1 MLITR
6 CEIFMWLFKFLFC
19 LLSFQFFSI
28 CQYWVRFHPKLIWL
42 GPNQEQSSDEEA
54 PLEQEEEFRAL
65 QQDIAASLRPED
77 FGYEDSEEEDAGGE
91 DTFEEAARKESKLKT
106 EEKRSIDK
114 VITDGTI
121 ELKKDITA
129 LSKKE
134 QMEVLMRSFFWK
146 TSKTRWILYFNISET
161 HFWFT

>member
-1 MLITR
+1 
-6 CEIFMWLFKFLFC
+6 
-19 LLSFQFFSI
+19 
-28 CQYWVRFHPKLIWL
+28 
-42 GPNQEQSSDEEA
+42 
-54 PLEQEEEFRAL
+54 LEQEEEFRVL

-91 DTFEEAARKESKLKT
+91 DTFEEAARKEPKLET
-106 EEKRSIDK
+106 DEKRSIDK

-134 QMEVLMRSFFWK
+134 QMEVLMRFFSEK
-146 TSKTRWILYFNISET
+146 LLNLLDFIL
-161 HFWFT
+161 